1 MDVDVVHNA
10 EERRFQIEAGTELA
24 VLEYQRVRDR
34 IIFTHTGVPQAL
46 QGRGIG
52 AALARSGL
60 EHARAEGL
68 TVKPLC
74 PFVAAYIAKHP
85 EYRAL
90 VQ

>member
-10 EERRFQIEAGTELA
+10 EERRFEVRVGTALA
-24 VLEYQRVRDR
+24 VLEYQRVGDR
-34 IIFTHTGVPQAL
+34 IVFTHTGVPPDL
-46 QGRGIG
+46 EGRGIG
-52 AALARSGL
+52 GSLVRSGL
-60 EHARAEGL
+60 DYAREEGL
-68 TVKPLC
+68 AVRPLC